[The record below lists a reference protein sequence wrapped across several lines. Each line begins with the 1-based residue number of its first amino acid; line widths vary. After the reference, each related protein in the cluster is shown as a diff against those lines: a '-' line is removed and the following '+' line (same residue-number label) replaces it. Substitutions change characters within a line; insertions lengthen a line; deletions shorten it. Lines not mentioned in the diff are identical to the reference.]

1 MKKIAVAA
9 IVLMLCLSSLAV
21 ASEKLKQI
29 PKEMLGEYH
38 AFTSIEYMIVN
49 GIPVVK
55 DQHQFDGEV
64 KFKANKDSLTIP
76 YGPTLIFK
84 EGRIERGGIY
94 EIDGDYTATI
104 KWNNG
109 AIWVVSGSP
118 VFRKWT
124 LITIYKNQDMYDI
137 KRSVIE
143 WQVIIKKSDLEVKI
157 DKSQVAKPAHISKKK
172 SVAKEEIS
180 DPEDDSQ
187 QDDSQQD
194 NVSHGSGNG
203 MVRE

>member
-1 MKKIAVAA
+1 
-9 IVLMLCLSSLAV
+9 
-21 ASEKLKQI
+21 
-29 PKEMLGEYH
+29 
-38 AFTSIEYMIVN
+38 
-49 GIPVVK
+49 
-55 DQHQFDGEV
+55 
-64 KFKANKDSLTIP
+64 
-76 YGPTLIFK
+76 
-84 EGRIERGGIY
+84 
-94 EIDGDYTATI
+94 
-104 KWNNG
+104 
-109 AIWVVSGSP
+109 
-118 VFRKWT
+118 
-124 LITIYKNQDMYDI
+124 MYDI